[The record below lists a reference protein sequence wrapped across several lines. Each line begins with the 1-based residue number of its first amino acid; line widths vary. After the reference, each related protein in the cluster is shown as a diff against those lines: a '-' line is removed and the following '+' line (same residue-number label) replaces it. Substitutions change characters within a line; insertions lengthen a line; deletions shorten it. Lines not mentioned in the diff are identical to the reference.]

1 MNFTMNMGLLM
12 AGSVAWSGVM
22 VESAGLF
29 LSATTPPPIE
39 GSGVV
44 QGTPIPGSPVL
55 VEWSIVKRTDCPG
68 KNSRVWDG
76 QNGFHLTEELRA
88 TGLPTSEER
97 RLYEIQTAVPAMAPP
112 GDMTLTIRGYYLCPG
127 ASEVWFKMGPVEME
141 IAG

>member
-1 MNFTMNMGLLM
+1 MNFTMHMGLLM
-12 AGSVAWSGVM
+12 AGSLAWGNVM
-22 VESAGLF
+22 VEGAAAYLH
-29 LSATTPPPIE
+29 ATTPPPIE
-39 GSGVV
+39 G
-44 QGTPIPGSPVL
+44 QGAVKGIPMPGQPVL

-88 TGLPTSEER
+88 TGLPTSDEPKI
-97 RLYEIQTAVPAMAPP
+97 YEIETAVPSMAPP
-112 GDMTLTIRGYYLCPG
+112 GNMTLTIQGFYLCPG